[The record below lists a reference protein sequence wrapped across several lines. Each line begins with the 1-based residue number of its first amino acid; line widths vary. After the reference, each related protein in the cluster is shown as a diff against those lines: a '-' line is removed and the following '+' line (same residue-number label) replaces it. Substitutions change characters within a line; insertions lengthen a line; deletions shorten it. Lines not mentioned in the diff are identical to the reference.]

1 MQARVS
7 GGSSVKRACLGLLLL
22 LALSSCQGGLG
33 LYPNS
38 WSAWILPPV
47 RTRGD
52 WKPPSA
58 RDEQA
63 RLASAMHAL
72 LPRFQDCIFR
82 HDARSFASGATTLR
96 ALNLQ
101 VGVDVEGRARWLE
114 LEGALD
120 GSLGDGYSLHS
131 CLSSVLLGLQ
141 VKPPP
146 EAPALVMLHL
156 PRLSMSERPLKPDWV
171 SSLPRP

>member
-1 MQARVS
+1 MQACVRMGYSLRRV
-7 GGSSVKRACLGLLLL
+7 CLGLALL

-33 LYPNS
+33 LYQKS

-52 WKPPSA
+52 WRPPAA

-63 RLASAMHAL
+63 RLASAVHAL
-72 LPRFQDCIFR
+72 LPRFQDCVFR
-82 HDARSFASGATTLR
+82 HDARSFASGAATLR
-96 ALNLQ
+96 ALNLLI
-101 VGVDVEGRARWLE
+101 GVDVEGRARWLE

-120 GSLGDGYSLHS
+120 GSLGDGYSLHA

-146 EAPALVMLHL
+146 ASPSLVMLHL
-156 PRLSMSERPLKPDWV
+156 PRLSMSEGAMEHDLV
-171 SSLPRP
+171 SGVPQP